1 MTPRSEAPPAPP
13 TDPAPGGLLQRIQA
27 RVAATDRRVRGFRVA
42 KVVLAIQDT
51 YNAAGGGITASGLA
65 YGALFAVIPGLLLI
79 VSLLV
84 IAVADAPTQQQAI
97 DWLVV
102 QVPPLE
108 PFAREIVTS
117 LADSARVGSVLGLIG
132 FIWGA
137 SGFYL
142 AIEGA
147 MERLFPGPRRRDPI
161 MGRLRGII
169 AVVVVVGAILGAFLA
184 NSAIT
189 IVWDRIRADL
199 GAALPAITPTVSIT
213 VSALVAWIVYV
224 IVPSDT
230 PGWRAAFLPAV
241 AAGIGMGLLTS
252 LFGLVAPLLV
262 GGFAGLGVLASV
274 FVALVWFN
282 WIFQI
287 LLYGGAWARLRRD
300 RRYLRGVVR

>member
-1 MTPRSEAPPAPP
+1 MTVRSAAPPAPP
-13 TDPAPGGLLQRIQA
+13 TDSGPGNPLQRIQA
-27 RVAATDRRVRGFRVA
+27 RVAATDRRVRRFRVVKA
-42 KVVLAIQDT
+42 FLVIGDT

-84 IAVADAPTQQQAI
+84 IVVGDAVTQQQVV

-108 PFAREIVTS
+108 PFAREIVTG
-117 LADSARVGSVLGLIG
+117 LADSAKVGSVLGLVG

-142 AIEGA
+142 AIEGS

-161 MGRLRGII
+161 MGRVRGVIAV
-169 AVVVVVGAILGAFLA
+169 AVVVGSILAAFLV
-184 NSAIT
+184 NSAVT
-189 IVWDRIRADL
+189 ILWGVIKADVGEL
-199 GAALPAITPTVSIT
+199 LPAVTPTMSIL
-213 VSALVAWIVYV
+213 VAAIVAWIVYV

-241 AAGIGMGLLTS
+241 AAGTLMGLITS
-252 LFGLVAPLLV
+252 LFGLVAPYLV

-282 WIFQI
+282 WTFQI

>member
-1 MTPRSEAPPAPP
+1 
-13 TDPAPGGLLQRIQA
+13 
-27 RVAATDRRVRGFRVA
+27 VAATDRRVRGFRVA

-84 IAVADAPTQQQAI
+84 IAVADAATQQQAI

>member
-13 TDPAPGGLLQRIQA
+13 TDPGSGGPLQRLQA
-27 RVAATDRRVRGFRVA
+27 RVTATDRRVRGYRVVKA
-42 KVVLAIQDT
+42 FLVIQDT
-51 YNAAGGGITASGLA
+51 YNVAGGGLTASGLA

-84 IAVADAPTQQQAI
+84 IAVADAATQQQAI
-97 DWLVV
+97 DWLVK

-108 PFAREIVTS
+108 PFAREIVMS
-117 LADSARVGSVLGLIG
+117 LADSARVGSVLGLVG

-142 AIEGA
+142 GIEGA

-161 MGRLRGII
+161 MGRLRGVI
-169 AVVVVVGAILGAFLA
+169 AVAVVVGAILGAFLA

-199 GAALPAITPTVSIT
+199 GAALPAITPAISIS

-252 LFGLVAPLLV
+252 LFSLVGPLLV

>member
-1 MTPRSEAPPAPP
+1 VT
-13 TDPAPGGLLQRIQA
+13 
-27 RVAATDRRVRGFRVA
+27 ATDRRVRGYRVVKA
-42 KVVLAIQDT
+42 FLVIQDT
-51 YNAAGGGITASGLA
+51 YNVAGGGLTASGLA

-84 IAVADAPTQQQAI
+84 IAVADAATQQQAI
-97 DWLVV
+97 DWLVK

-108 PFAREIVTS
+108 PFAREIVMS
-117 LADSARVGSVLGLIG
+117 LADSARVGSVLGLVG

-142 AIEGA
+142 GIEGA

-161 MGRLRGII
+161 MGRLRGVI
-169 AVVVVVGAILGAFLA
+169 AVAVVVGAILGAFLA

-199 GAALPAITPTVSIT
+199 GAALPAITPAISIS

-252 LFGLVAPLLV
+252 LFSLVGPLLV